1 MHVVVVLYMSSGKS
15 STGKQLGMVF
25 LYTFIAW
32 IVLSTLIA
40 IYMLCRSSC
49 CSSTSLELTT
59 NQPSGATVYGNTEI
73 DQTPS
78 EWTPQADRENL
89 KLIDLARDGEE
100 WKTIDRRFKSTLG
113 AANILSIIRIQN
125 KWLWKKYTLEKEL
138 LNRKNKGRINEKE
151 LFHGTRAND
160 PKLIYNGQQGFDM
173 RMSNNGL
180 WGQANYFAVNS
191 SYSDQYAFV
200 SGGTREMFLVK
211 VLTGDSYECN
221 PNSNLRLPP
230 KKPVTQACPST
241 TAVTN
246 PGTAVAGEENVWTT
260 AGSLRFEVQRYDTV
274 TGTTGGSRVYM
285 TYDNEKS
292 YPAYLIRYKK

>member
-1 MHVVVVLYMSSGKS
+1 M
-15 STGKQLGMVF
+15 
-25 LYTFIAW
+25 
-32 IVLSTLIA
+32 
-40 IYMLCRSSC
+40 
-49 CSSTSLELTT
+49 
-59 NQPSGATVYGNTEI
+59 
-73 DQTPS
+73 DQTPL
-78 EWTPQADRENL
+78 EWAPQADRENL

-100 WKTIDRRFKSTLG
+100 WRTIDRRFKSTLG

-230 KKPVTQACPST
+230 KKPVTQTCPKT

-246 PGTAVAGEENVWTT
+246 PGTTVAGEENVWTT